1 MRQNELRDYALTLTD
16 TNSINAMKT
25 GKTVNGFYLTI
36 GKLDFFI
43 VSDRKN
49 KTDKLASDILR
60 KLLLPNNPDTRK
72 EVLYW
77 LVKATCKKLENV
89 NFYSVKD
96 SCGSTVTDELLVI
109 SL

>member
-1 MRQNELRDYALTLTD
+1 MTSKELRDYAENIIDTD
-16 TNSINAMKT
+16 SIVSMENGNKI
-25 GKTVNGFYLTI
+25 NGFYLTI

-43 VSDRKN
+43 VTDRKN

-77 LVKATCKKLENV
+77 TTSATCRKLSPGTYYNV
-89 NFYSVKD
+89 KYNNSCFYTND
-96 SCGSTVTDELLVI
+96 LMIIPL
-109 SL
+109 

>member
-1 MRQNELRDYALTLTD
+1 MKQNELRDYALTLTY
-16 TNSINAMKT
+16 TNSINAMET

-49 KTDKLASDILR
+49 KTNKLASDILR

-72 EVLYW
+72 EVLYYISNGNCR
-77 LVKATCKKLENV
+77 KMSPG
-89 NFYSVKD
+89 NFYSIKYNN
-96 SCGSTVTDELLVI
+96 SCFYTDELIVI